1 MPDRTNMT
9 EPDAL
14 TRLRTRITR
23 LARRVHARTGGD
35 SGQVTAFVAIM
46 TLALVLF
53 AGLVLDAGLAL
64 SAKVQALDAAQA
76 AARAGAQ
83 QLNLNVY
90 RERNIAE
97 LDPPR
102 AETAARGW
110 LKSAGLDGTVSA
122 TTTTVTVTVN
132 RDSHTQL
139 LQLAGVTTL
148 HVSATATATAIQG
161 VTGPN
166 T

>member
-1 MPDRTNMT
+1 MT
-9 EPDAL
+9 EPNTS

-23 LARRVHARTGGD
+23 VARRVHARTGGD

-46 TLALVLF
+46 TLALILF
-53 AGLVLDAGLAL
+53 AGLVLDAGLAI

-83 QLNLNVY
+83 QLNLDLY

-102 AETAARGW
+102 AEAAARGW
-110 LKSAGLDGTVSA
+110 LTSAGLTGTVFA
-122 TTTTVTVTVN
+122 TTNNVTVTVN
-132 RDSHTQL
+132 RTSHTQL
-139 LQLAGVTTL
+139 LQLAGVSTL

>member
-1 MPDRTNMT
+1 MT
-9 EPDAL
+9 QPNIP
-14 TRLRTRITR
+14 LRTRPARLIRRIRTR
-23 LARRVHARTGGD
+23 TSDD

-46 TLALVLF
+46 TLAMVLF

-64 SAKVQALDAAQA
+64 SAKVQALDAAHA

-83 QLNLNVY
+83 QLNLTLY

-102 AETAARGW
+102 AEVAARGW
-110 LKSAGLDGTVSA
+110 LNSAGLDGTVTA
-122 TTTTVTVTVN
+122 TTATVTVTVN
-132 RDSHTQL
+132 RASNTQL
-139 LQLAGVTTL
+139 LQLIGIGTL

>member
-1 MPDRTNMT
+1 MTQPRT
-9 EPDAL
+9 P
-14 TRLRTRITR
+14 LRTRMTR
-23 LARRVHARTGGD
+23 LVRRVRSRTDDD
-35 SGQVTAFVAIM
+35 SGQVTAFVAIIA
-46 TLALVLF
+46 LALVLF

-83 QLNLNVY
+83 QLNLTLY

-97 LDPPR
+97 LDPSR
-102 AETAARGW
+102 AEAAARGW
-110 LKSAGLDGTVSA
+110 LRSAGLDGTVSA
-122 TTTTVTVTVN
+122 TTVTVTVTVN
-132 RDSHTQL
+132 RTSHTQL
-139 LQLAGVTTL
+139 LQLIGVTTL

>member
-1 MPDRTNMT
+1 MT
-9 EPDAL
+9 KLDAP
-14 TRLRTRITR
+14 TRVRTRITSV
-23 LARRVHARTGGD
+23 ARRVHARTGGD

-83 QLNLNVY
+83 QLNLSVY

-97 LDPPR
+97 LDPSR
-102 AETAARGW
+102 AETAARSW

-132 RDSHTQL
+132 RASHTQL